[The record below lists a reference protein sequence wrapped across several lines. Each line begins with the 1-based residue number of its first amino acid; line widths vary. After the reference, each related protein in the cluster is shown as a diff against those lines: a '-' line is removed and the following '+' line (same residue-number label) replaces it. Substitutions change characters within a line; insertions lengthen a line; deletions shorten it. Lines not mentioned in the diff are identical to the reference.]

1 MRTGIDLDRFA
12 AGDRA
17 AMRARCGV
25 DDRPAVGIVATLRD
39 WKGHDQL
46 LDAWATLRARVPGW
60 QLLVIGDGPRRA
72 HLEARVDAMGLRAD
86 VRFVGNRDD
95 VPAWLSCLDVV
106 ALPSYGEEGVPQS
119 LMQAAACGLPAVS
132 TTVGAIREAVIDGE
146 TGLIVPPKD
155 VPALSAALE
164 RLMADAGLRTRMG
177 IAARA
182 RAEREFGIDRMLD
195 AMERVFAAAAP
206 SAATDGAR
214 IGGNR

>member
-1 MRTGIDLDRFA
+1 
-12 AGDRA
+12 
-17 AMRARCGV
+17 MRARCGV

-46 LDAWATLRARVPGW
+46 LDAWTTLRARVPGW

-72 HLEARVDAMGLRAD
+72 HLESRVDAVGLRGD
-86 VRFVGNRDD
+86 VRFTGNRDD
-95 VPAWLSCLDVV
+95 VPDWLACVDLV

-155 VPALSAALE
+155 VPALAAALQ
-164 RLMADAGLRTRMG
+164 RLMTDPALRARMG
-177 IAARA
+177 AAARS
-182 RAEREFGIDRMLD
+182 RAEREFGLDRMLD
-195 AMERVFAAAAP
+195 GMERVFAAVAAR
-206 SAATDGAR
+206 AAADGGRA
-214 IGGNR
+214 GGRR

>member
-1 MRTGIDLDRFA
+1 
-12 AGDRA
+12 
-17 AMRARCGV
+17 MRARCGV

-46 LDAWATLRARVPGW
+46 LDAWATLRARVPG
-60 QLLVIGDGPRRA
+60 LAAPRHRRRPAARAPRGARRCDG
-72 HLEARVDAMGLRAD
+72 VRAD

-214 IGGNR
+214 IGGHR